1 MKRVRIVGL
10 PKAQAGMNF
19 TMPVGAH
26 PAYKGSV
33 LAPGVYAPAGYG
45 SKPKTEVNSTL
56 QPTSWEH
63 ANLEAEKGETV
74 VTHLQKTGI
83 PEFYNI
89 GGKRHYDGGTPLN
102 LPPDSF
108 VFSRDKKLKIKDPEI
123 LDHFGKGGDNSYT
136 SAELSKK
143 YDLNKYHKIL
153 ADPNS
158 SKWDI
163 KTAEMMIENYN
174 RKLGQLAL
182 VQESMKGFPDGIPG
196 IAMPYLATAGI
207 NPADFAKMPG
217 QENPNDQPQ
226 ARYGGAPNAAAIKAI
241 EPKSSAVYSNM
252 TPRMQD
258 GGSVRRKVRVHLGYM
273 QDGGGTPAPST
284 SGTPTTSQNVP
295 KDAVKWDMAKEGYD
309 ESQVQPGDYV
319 RKADGKW
326 YKVKGYTQKNYG
338 YSDARLGDLQ
348 PAYGHMQNTIMSNPD
363 LQEAIYTNYQKHIK
377 NGELSE
383 AEKKRLL
390 DIPPEQVI
398 NNFLQGQKQV
408 YAINASGV
416 LYEKDKAGNI
426 IYENGKPK
434 MKSEKELKVWETR
447 ESEEYKKRM
456 KELGFNE
463 DEIFTGLNTAM
474 FQAAYK
480 GLQDASG
487 DEKFKGTLENF
498 NLTPVGLKDSHG
510 KHTYQD
516 KPISPVD
523 KFFGNTTAGQAVLPK
538 ELDKELA
545 MEEYVPEEPKPGD
558 PEKPLKHLGEPAKPP
573 YAPWWLQDI
582 INTAGAAG
590 DYFRA
595 KKYGPWQATP
605 GVDLMSPTFQDPTRQ
620 LAANAE
626 LANIATQGAGM
637 FSGPQAYNA
646 RSSQIQGQ
654 AATNVAN
661 TLASVHG
668 MNVQIANQ
676 FEMANAQLMNQ
687 ASDRKA
693 QLATNLYDKNT
704 IANQQFDF
712 EKGALLHNLRN
723 NYVNA
728 ITNRAQTQTMNSLYP
743 QFAVDPTSGGFMHF
757 TQGRDIKPKQ
767 SNKTSV
773 MDRAAEYKRMNPGWD
788 DAAYVQMAKADA
800 GIPDTT
806 PGAGFGVNPAEFAYP
821 GGMPSGY
828 MGG

>member
-1 MKRVRIVGL
+1 MKRVRIKAL

-33 LAPGVYAPAGYG
+33 LAPGVYAPSGFG
-45 SKPKTEVNSTL
+45 SVPETKVNGTL
-56 QPTSWEH
+56 QPTDWEH

-74 VTHLQKTGI
+74 VTHLNKGGI

-108 VFSRDKKLKIKDPEI
+108 VFSRDKKMKIKDSEI
-123 LDHFGKGGDNSYT
+123 LDHFGKTNDKSYT
-136 SAELSKK
+136 PAELSRK

-158 SKWDI
+158 SKLDI

-174 RKLGQLAL
+174 NKLGQLAL

-226 ARYGGAPNAAAIKAI
+226 ARYGGAPNATAIKAI

-295 KDAVKWDMAKEGYD
+295 KDAVKWDMTKEGYD

-538 ELDKELA
+538 ELDKELT
-545 MEEYVPEEPKPGD
+545 MEEYTPEEPKPED
-558 PEKPLKHLGEPAKPP
+558 PEKPLKHLGEPAKSP

-767 SNKTSV
+767 SNKASV